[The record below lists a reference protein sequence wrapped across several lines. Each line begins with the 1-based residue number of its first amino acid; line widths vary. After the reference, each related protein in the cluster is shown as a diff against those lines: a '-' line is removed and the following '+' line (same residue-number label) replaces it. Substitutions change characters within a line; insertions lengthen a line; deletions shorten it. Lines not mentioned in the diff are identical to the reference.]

1 MITKTARAISGH
13 VAALIQPKAGSTM
26 PRMELLQDSAIEDGA
41 YMPPQALCVYSEDSI
56 RALRDACNEAL
67 GEEVKP

>member
-1 MITKTARAISGH
+1 MTAKS
-13 VAALIQPKAGSTM
+13 IQPGTVAQITPGDEHNVACVAVISVAGYLHVYGST
-26 PRMELLQDSAIEDGA
+26 A
-41 YMPPQALCVYSEDSI
+41 I